1 MNEQNPAITPVESS
15 VLSDYKNRSTG
26 LIIFGIL
33 TLLLGGLCAL
43 FIPLM
48 LFGQTMAAKA
58 PNAPPP
64 NTAMLL
70 PGLAMYGGLAVA
82 LIWLGIG
89 SIKARRWARALLL
102 IFSWTWLIFASS

>member
-1 MNEQNPAITPVESS
+1 MNEQNPAITPVEAS